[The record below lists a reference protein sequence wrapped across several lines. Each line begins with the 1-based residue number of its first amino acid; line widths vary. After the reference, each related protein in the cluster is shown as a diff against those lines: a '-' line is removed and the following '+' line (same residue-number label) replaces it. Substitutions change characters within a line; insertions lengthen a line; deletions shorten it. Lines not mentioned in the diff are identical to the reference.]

1 MKTIIDAFVA
11 FNSNGLN
18 YLLYTVMNNWWFI
31 LIAAGA
37 VCSIVL
43 SLKEEIQLTVT
54 EEQQIL

>member
-1 MKTIIDAFVA
+1 MQNIIDAFAA
-11 FNSNGLN
+11 FNANGIS
-18 YLLYTVMNNWWFI
+18 YLAYTIMNNLWFI

-37 VCSIVL
+37 ICSITL